1 MSKNIAKLSVLLFFA
16 IFLSWGCAQKD
27 DQATSA
33 SATNKE
39 AKQEHPVLKG
49 KILDVS
55 NKSSIISIQTGKGE
69 KAKTHLVKFDK
80 KTVGVKHAKKGH
92 AAIIAYEMRNGQP
105 HALSVKPKLAK
116 LPAGVTEIKP
126 DELNKM
132 LDKGAKPLIVDARP
146 GKPYAQSHVQ
156 NAISIP
162 ADKMSEK
169 SAELL
174 GSDKES
180 LIIFY
185 CGGPTCGL
193 STKAAGIAK
202 KMGYKNIRVMLAGE
216 PGWVKA
222 GYPTYA
228 SKAFVAKGNIVLIDL
243 RDLKDSQAGRID
255 RSVSIPLSDLKE
267 RIEDIPAKAPVV
279 LYSDDE
285 GDMLKGLKKLRK
297 AKLKKV
303 SLVSGGIEGWKNS
316 GGTLISGPVNTEI
329 NWKRKLGAGE
339 VSVADFLKG
348 ASGEESGV
356 FILDVR
362 SDDEAQEGKVKT
374 ATHIALDNLSAKI
387 NELPKDKKIYVYC
400 NTGARAEMAHN
411 ELKKNGFDSYFL
423 VAEVDCEGIDCD
435 IEE

>member
-1 MSKNIAKLSVLLFFA
+1 
-16 IFLSWGCAQKD
+16 
-27 DQATSA
+27 
-33 SATNKE
+33 
-39 AKQEHPVLKG
+39 
-49 KILDVS
+49 
-55 NKSSIISIQTGKGE
+55 
-69 KAKTHLVKFDK
+69 
-80 KTVGVKHAKKGH
+80 
-92 AAIIAYEMRNGQP
+92 
-105 HALSVKPKLAK
+105 
-116 LPAGVTEIKP
+116 
-126 DELNKM
+126 
-132 LDKGAKPLIVDARP
+132 
-146 GKPYAQSHVQ
+146 
-156 NAISIP
+156 
-162 ADKMSEK
+162 
-169 SAELL
+169 
-174 GSDKES
+174 
-180 LIIFY
+180 
-185 CGGPTCGL
+185 
-193 STKAAGIAK
+193 
-202 KMGYKNIRVMLAGE
+202 
-216 PGWVKA
+216 
-222 GYPTYA
+222 
-228 SKAFVAKGNIVLIDL
+228 
-243 RDLKDSQAGRID
+243 
-255 RSVSIPLSDLKE
+255 
-267 RIEDIPAKAPVV
+267 
-279 LYSDDE
+279 
-285 GDMLKGLKKLRK
+285 LKKLRK